1 MNLFSFPD
9 DARWNDAAGAVEF
22 GVGFGEY
29 RGIVRVRR
37 QVFQNLLEQR
47 PTPERCIEAYHLSRS
62 EFERAAEAKLRARAL
77 SGDGNID
84 LTLRDLRHAGRSGSA
99 SPPEKP
105 LHRGSG
111 GDAGHLADD
120 SPFPVRDRTDRQS
133 RLA

>member
-37 QVFQNLLEQR
+37 PVFQKLLEQR
-47 PTPERCIEAYHLSRS
+47 PTPERCIEAYHLCRS
-62 EFERAAEAKLRARAL
+62 EFERAAEAKLRGRAL

-84 LTLRDLRHAGRSGSA
+84 LTLRDLRHEPG
-99 SPPEKP
+99 
-105 LHRGSG
+105 
-111 GDAGHLADD
+111 
-120 SPFPVRDRTDRQS
+120 PVG
-133 RLA
+133 LG

>member
-9 DARWNDAAGAVEF
+9 DVRWNDAAGAVEF
-22 GVGFGEY
+22 GVGLGEY

-47 PTPERCIEAYHLSRS
+47 PTPERCIEAYHLCRN

-84 LTLRDLRHAGRSGSA
+84 LTLRDLRHEPRPAELG
-99 SPPEKP
+99 
-105 LHRGSG
+105 
-111 GDAGHLADD
+111 
-120 SPFPVRDRTDRQS
+120 
-133 RLA
+133 

>member
-9 DARWNDAAGAVEF
+9 DARWNAAAGALEF

-29 RGIVRVRR
+29 RGIVRIRR

-47 PTPERCIEAYHLSRS
+47 PTPERCIEAYHLCRS
-62 EFERAAEAKLRARAL
+62 EFERVAEAKLRARAL

-84 LTLRDLRHAGRSGSA
+84 LTLRDLRHVGRSSAA

-105 LHRGSG
+105 LHSGSG
-111 GDAGHLADD
+111 GDAGHLAHD
-120 SPFPVRDRTDRQS
+120 SPFAVCDRTDR
-133 RLA
+133 